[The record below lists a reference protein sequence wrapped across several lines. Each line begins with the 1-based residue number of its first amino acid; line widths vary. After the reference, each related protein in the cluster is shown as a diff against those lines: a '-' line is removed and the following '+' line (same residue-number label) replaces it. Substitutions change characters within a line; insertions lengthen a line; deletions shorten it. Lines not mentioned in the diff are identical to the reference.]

1 MACFPGLGPS
11 VQHTPHANRSIAGSP
26 LDRTPGK
33 SPMLSSTVSGPSPLN
48 EATPQSKAPPS
59 GLLRSDPAWGTDPDR
74 ASSFGR
80 TEAPPEWVYTGVY
93 LLLAVPRFRFTYL
106 SLDLLSRSPPHL
118 RPFQVLP
125 RTARCC

>member
-1 MACFPGLGPS
+1 
-11 VQHTPHANRSIAGSP
+11 
-26 LDRTPGK
+26 
-33 SPMLSSTVSGPSPLN
+33 MLSSTVSGPSPLN

-93 LLLAVPRFRFTYL
+93 LLLAVLQEYVL
-106 SLDLLSRSPPHL
+106 LDLLSGSPPNS
-118 RPFQVLP
+118 RPF
-125 RTARCC
+125 